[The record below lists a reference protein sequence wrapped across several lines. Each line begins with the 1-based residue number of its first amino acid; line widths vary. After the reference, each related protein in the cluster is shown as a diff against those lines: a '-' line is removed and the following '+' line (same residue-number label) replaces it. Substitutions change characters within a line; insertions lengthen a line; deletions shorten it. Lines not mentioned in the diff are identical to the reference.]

1 MKLYE
6 KQLKSLIKILKGY
19 GLKESSFLFF
29 FILLAISVLILFQT
43 AQQNPDDQ
51 TSKQPQEQKVQGT
64 QETNTFSV
72 VRVIDGDTV
81 VVQTGKEELTIR
93 YIGIDTPETVKPNSP
108 VECFG
113 KEASKYNTK
122 LVEGKNVQLEED
134 IKNTDSYGRLL
145 RYVYVENDEGTF
157 IMVNKKLVEDGYAF
171 AKSYPPN
178 VKYQEIFREAET
190 HAREKEKG
198 LWSNCSREN

>member
-6 KQLKSLIKILKGY
+6 KQLKSLTKILKGY

-51 TSKQPQEQKVQGT
+51 TSEQPQEQKVQGT

-81 VVQTGKEELTIR
+81 VIQTGKEELTIR

-113 KEASKYNTK
+113 KEASKYNTM

-145 RYVYVENDEGTF
+145 RYVYVENDEGTL

-178 VKYQEIFREAET
+178 VKYQEIFREAEA

-198 LWSNCSREN
+198 LWRNCSREN